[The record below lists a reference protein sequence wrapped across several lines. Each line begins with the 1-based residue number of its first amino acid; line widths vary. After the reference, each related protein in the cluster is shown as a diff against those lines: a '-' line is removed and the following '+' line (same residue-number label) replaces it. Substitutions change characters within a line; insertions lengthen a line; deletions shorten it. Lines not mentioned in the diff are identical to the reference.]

1 MPLADAAGGLLDAV
15 AWLTIIAVNG
25 TGRDVVTVNTV
36 MSGGWRARIAAAI
49 LAVLTALAFLGI
61 VRAASI
67 SDLTVGSATV
77 APSTSV
83 TINITATADDLGS
96 YRVDVHYDSSLVS
109 ATACTSTYGVCSI
122 DIVATDTVRVNGAT
136 ISGITGTNVVLGTIT
151 FLAGPTDGTAALTVN
166 PATLIVADPGGDS
179 LVVAPTNGAITIL
192 TSGSGEGPNTTACE
206 KSMASSK
213 AAASAK
219 ANANERA
226 VVHCK

>member
-1 MPLADAAGGLLDAV
+1 MT
-15 AWLTIIAVNG
+15 LTS
-25 TGRDVVTVNTV
+25 V
-36 MSGGWRARIAAAI
+36 MSRGWRATIAAAI

-61 VRAASI
+61 VSAASI

-77 APSTSV
+77 APGDTV
-83 TINITATADDLGS
+83 TINITATSDDLGA

-122 DIVATDTVRVNGAT
+122 DIVAPDTVRMNGSNVA
-136 ISGITGTNVVLGTIT
+136 GITGTNVVLSTIT

-166 PATLIVADPGGDS
+166 PATLIVADTGGNS

-192 TSGSGEGPNTTACE
+192 TPGSGEGPNATACE

-219 ANANERA
+219 GNANERA
-226 VVHCK
+226 VVHCQ

>member
-1 MPLADAAGGLLDAV
+1 MTP
-15 AWLTIIAVNG
+15 TS
-25 TGRDVVTVNTV
+25 V
-36 MSGGWRARIAAAI
+36 MSRGWRATIAAAI

-61 VRAASI
+61 VSAASI

-77 APSTSV
+77 APGDTV
-83 TINITATADDLGS
+83 TINITATSDDLGA

-122 DIVATDTVRVNGAT
+122 DIVAPDTVRMNGSSVA
-136 ISGITGTNVVLGTIT
+136 GITGTNVVLSTIT

-166 PATLIVADPGGDS
+166 PATLIVADTGGSS
-179 LVVAPTNGAITIL
+179 LVVTPTNGAITIL
-192 TSGSGEGPNTTACE
+192 TSGSGEGPNATACE

-219 ANANERA
+219 GNANERA

>member
-1 MPLADAAGGLLDAV
+1 MTP
-15 AWLTIIAVNG
+15 TS
-25 TGRDVVTVNTV
+25 V
-36 MSGGWRARIAAAI
+36 MSRGWRATIAAAI

-61 VRAASI
+61 VSAASI

-77 APSTSV
+77 APGDTV
-83 TINITATADDLGS
+83 TINITATSDDLGS

-122 DIVATDTVRVNGAT
+122 DIVAPDTVRMNGSSVA
-136 ISGITGTNVVLGTIT
+136 GITGTNVVLSTIT

-166 PATLIVADPGGDS
+166 PATLIVADTGGSS
-179 LVVAPTNGAITIL
+179 LVVTPTNGAITIL
-192 TSGSGEGPNTTACE
+192 TSGSGEGPNATACE

-219 ANANERA
+219 GNANERA
-226 VVHCK
+226 VVHCQ

>member
-1 MPLADAAGGLLDAV
+1 MTP
-15 AWLTIIAVNG
+15 TS
-25 TGRDVVTVNTV
+25 V
-36 MSGGWRARIAAAI
+36 MSRGWRATIAAAI

-61 VRAASI
+61 VSAASI

-77 APSTSV
+77 APGDTV
-83 TINITATADDLGS
+83 TINITATSDDLGS

-122 DIVATDTVRVNGAT
+122 DIVAPDTVRMNGSNVA
-136 ISGITGTNVVLGTIT
+136 GITGTNVVLSTIT

-219 ANANERA
+219 GNANERA
-226 VVHCK
+226 VVHCQ

>member
-1 MPLADAAGGLLDAV
+1 MTP
-15 AWLTIIAVNG
+15 TS
-25 TGRDVVTVNTV
+25 V
-36 MSGGWRARIAAAI
+36 MSRGWRATIAAAI

-61 VRAASI
+61 VSAASI

-77 APSTSV
+77 APGDTV
-83 TINITATADDLGS
+83 TINITATSDDLGA

-122 DIVATDTVRVNGAT
+122 DIVAPDTVRMNGSNVA
-136 ISGITGTNVVLGTIT
+136 GITGTNVVLSTIT

-166 PATLIVADPGGDS
+166 PATLIVADTGGTS
-179 LVVAPTNGAITIL
+179 LVVTPTNGAITIL
-192 TSGSGEGPNTTACE
+192 TSGSGEGPNATACE

-219 ANANERA
+219 GNANERA
-226 VVHCK
+226 VVHCQ